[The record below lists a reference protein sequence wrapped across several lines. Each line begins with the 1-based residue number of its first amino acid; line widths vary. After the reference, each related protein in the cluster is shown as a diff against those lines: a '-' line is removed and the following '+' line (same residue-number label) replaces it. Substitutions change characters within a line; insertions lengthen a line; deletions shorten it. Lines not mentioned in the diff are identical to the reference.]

1 MTKKIVFTAGTWDLF
16 HMGHLNI
23 IKKSKE
29 LGDYLIV
36 GVSTDE
42 LVVSYKRYKPFIPYN
57 ERLEIVKSIKYVD
70 ETVKQTKLIDINQ
83 LKKFDVDIVTIGDD
97 WKNKYLEGIDWM
109 KKQGKKVVYLP
120 YTDGV
125 SSTTVKQ
132 WIMSRSHQ
140 FEENTSKK

>member
-16 HMGHLNI
+16 HIGHLNI

-29 LGDYLIV
+29 FGDHLVV

-42 LVVSYKRYKPFIPYN
+42 LVMSYKKYKPFIPYN
-57 ERLEIVKSIKYVD
+57 ERLEIIQSIKYVD

-83 LKKFDVDIVTIGDD
+83 LKKFNVDIVTIGDD
-97 WKNKYLEGIDWM
+97 WKNKYLEGLDWM
-109 KKQGKKVVYLP
+109 KKQGKEVVYLP

-125 SSTTVKQ
+125 SSTTIKQ
-132 WIMSRSHQ
+132 WIMSRSHE
-140 FEENTSKK
+140 FEEDVSQK